1 MSEFMTRDEFDKL
14 ETAAEY
20 LSKAP
25 VGSQEFDSAAEHL
38 RWTLDNQ
45 PQYRPHV
52 ALVVQV
58 AIKNR
63 DNDAKVI
70 RRLKDILV

>member
-1 MSEFMTRDEFDKL
+1 MTQDEFDRL
-14 ETAAEY
+14 ESASVY

-25 VGSQEFDSAAEHL
+25 VGSQEFDAAAEHL
-38 RWTLDNQ
+38 RWVLDNQ
-45 PQYRPHV
+45 PEYRPHV

-63 DNDAKVI
+63 DNDTRVI
-70 RRLKDILV
+70 RRIKDILV

>member
-1 MSEFMTRDEFDKL
+1 MTRDEFEKL

-38 RWTLDNQ
+38 RWVLNHQ
-45 PQYRPHV
+45 PEHRPHV

-58 AIKNR
+58 TIKKR
-63 DNDAKVI
+63 GQDAKVVN
-70 RRLKDILV
+70 RLRDILV